1 MIAFAV
7 GFLFGVA
14 CLPLLVV
21 LIAMCLVERDDD
33 A

>member
-14 CLPLLVV
+14 CLPLVVV
-21 LIAMCLVERDDD
+21 LVAMWLVEDDD